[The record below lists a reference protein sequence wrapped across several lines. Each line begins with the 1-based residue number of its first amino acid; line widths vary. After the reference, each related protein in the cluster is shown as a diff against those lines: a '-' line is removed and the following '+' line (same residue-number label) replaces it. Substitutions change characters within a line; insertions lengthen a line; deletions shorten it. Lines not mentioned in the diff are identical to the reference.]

1 MNDSY
6 TVVAHLLDYPEA
18 DFVENIGRSLA
29 LVSCDRPLLQ
39 AFRDRVQT
47 LGVDR
52 LQETYIETFDFH
64 AETSPYIGH
73 HLFGEE
79 IRRSLFMAE
88 LRGRYRECGM
98 VENSEVPDHLVNV
111 LRFLGAAETSST
123 QTGEERSEL
132 IYACLVPAIRHMLG
146 AMKAENPYTTLL
158 QAILLICK
166 QETNAVTP
174 DREIAWMPFCSSS
187 SPTLR

>member
-6 TVVAHLLDYPEA
+6 TVVAHLLDYPGA
-18 DFVENIGRSLA
+18 DLVDDIVRCLA
-29 LVSCDRPLLQ
+29 CGSGEGRPLFQ

-52 LQETYIETFDFH
+52 LQEIYIETFDFH

-88 LRGRYRECGM
+88 LRGRYRECGV
-98 VENSEVPDHLVNV
+98 VENCEVPDHLANI
-111 LRFLGAAETSST
+111 LRFVGAT
-123 QTGEERSEL
+123 QAGEERSEL
-132 IYACLVPAIRHMLG
+132 IYACLVPAIRHMLQ
-146 AMKAENPYTTLL
+146 AIKAENPYTTLL
-158 QAILLICK
+158 QAILLICR

-174 DREIAWMPFCSSS
+174 DGEIAWMPFCSSS

>member
-1 MNDSY
+1 MDDSY
-6 TVVAHLLDYPEA
+6 TVMAHFLDYPEG
-18 DFVENIGRSLA
+18 DFVENIVRYLPRGSGDHL
-29 LVSCDRPLLQ
+29 LLQ
-39 AFRDRVQT
+39 AFRDQTQT

-52 LQETYIETFDFH
+52 LQEIYIETFDFH

-79 IRRSLFMAE
+79 IRRNLFMAE

-98 VENSEVPDHLVNV
+98 VENSEVPDHLANV
-111 LRFLGAAETSST
+111 LRFLGATQTSST
-123 QTGEERSEL
+123 QAGEERFEL
-132 IYACLVPAIRHMLG
+132 IYACLVPAIRHMLQ

-166 QETNAVTP
+166 QETTAVTP
-174 DREIAWMPFCSSS
+174 DGEIAWMPFCSSS